1 MFPKEWGIYRLLFAK
16 KSVSKVKATE
26 SFIARLIDKSEIPN
40 ILDYKT
46 IQKIIGR

>member
-1 MFPKEWGIYRLLFAK
+1 M
-16 KSVSKVKATE
+16 ATE
-26 SFIARLIDKSEIPN
+26 LFIARLIDMSKIPN